1 MCQDFVQNI
10 RLAGVIPEINSSYV
24 VVFAQDCQAV
34 PKRRL
39 NWVVYSISNSTLILR
54 DDSTGLPSN

>member
-24 VVFAQDCQAV
+24 VVFAEDCQAV

-39 NWVVYSISNSTLILR
+39 NLGNLFNFEFDFNLA
-54 DDSTGLPSN
+54 